1 MSRKKTASA
10 ESNIPKPLQNS
21 SIYTRSNGKTSRLTV
36 GAILKNTIT
45 MTTAIRE
52 IAKLTNWNSTF
63 SIGKIIFEILIFLI
77 RGADSRIEV
86 MAVLVESDIRAN
98 NTLPRIRYMGKLAT
112 SPNFST
118 LVKTAART
126 HIISNGLSTDQATP
140 KTLRRYLSLKSLET
154 REDIVNQFR
163 CNSVCAVTL

>member
-1 MSRKKTASA
+1 
-10 ESNIPKPLQNS
+10 
-21 SIYTRSNGKTSRLTV
+21 
-36 GAILKNTIT
+36 
-45 MTTAIRE
+45 
-52 IAKLTNWNSTF
+52 
-63 SIGKIIFEILIFLI
+63 
-77 RGADSRIEV
+77 